1 MLSMF
6 NFFSNSEKKLL
17 KYGWRK
23 DKADIRDKTHTSKPP
38 FGLHYVKKYDLLKFC
53 PDVYEQG
60 KLGSCTANAIAAAY
74 EFDEIK
80 QKEDNIFSPSRLFIY
95 YNERSMEDTVDSD
108 SGAEIRDGIKS
119 INVKGVCSE
128 SQWPYNISKFT
139 DKPPEQCYKDAVKHK
154 SLLYRRI
161 DQSLM
166 QLKSA
171 LFAGFP
177 VVFGF
182 FVFESF
188 ESQSVVD
195 SGMMPIPEPTE
206 KILGGHAVLAVGFD
220 DDKKCFLVRNSWGKS
235 WGDNGYFY
243 MPYDFITNSKYASD
257 FWTVRSVTHN

>member
-1 MLSMF
+1 MPVRIDDYIGKVPDFPKPGILFYDISP
-6 NFFSNSEKKLL
+6 LL
-17 KYGWRK
+17 
-23 DKADIRDKTHTSKPP
+23 A
-38 FGLHYVKKYDLLKFC
+38 V
-53 PDVYEQG
+53 PDVWEDAIDQLSKLIIPFQPTLLAAIDSRGFLVASPLALKIRCGLIMIRKMG
-60 KLGSCTANAIAAAY
+60 KLPGIT
-74 EFDEIK
+74 IK
-80 QKEDNIFSPSRLFIY
+80 QEYSLEYGEDSL
-95 YNERSMEDTVDSD
+95 
-108 SGAEIRDGIKS
+108 EIRDGIKS

-188 ESQSVVD
+188 ESQSVAD

-206 KILGGHAVLAVGFD
+206 TPTLIF
-220 DDKKCFLVRNSWGKS
+220 FSSGKLS
-235 WGDNGYFY
+235 IPESLIAKSDAII
-243 MPYDFITNSKYASD
+243 PY
-257 FWTVRSVTHN
+257 